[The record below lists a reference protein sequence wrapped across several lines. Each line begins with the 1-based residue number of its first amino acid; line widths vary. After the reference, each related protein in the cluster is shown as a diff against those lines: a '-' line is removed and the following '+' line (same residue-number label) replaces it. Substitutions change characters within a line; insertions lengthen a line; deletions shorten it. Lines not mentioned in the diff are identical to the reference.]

1 MVAADMDIKTA
12 IRQLTQQ
19 QDIGAQDMITL
30 MREIMT
36 GKCTDA
42 QIGAFLVALQIKGV
56 RPAEL
61 LGAVTVMR
69 ELVTRVEVPNKQHL
83 VDTCGTGGTGTDTF
97 NISTSSAMVA
107 ACAGARVAKH
117 GNRAATS
124 KSGSAD
130 LLEAAGVKLAI
141 GPEAVA
147 RCIATVG
154 VGFMFAPGHHSAMK
168 HVGPARREIGVR
180 TIFNVLG
187 PLTNPASAPNQVLGV
202 YDPKLI
208 DVMLD
213 VLKSLGSEHVL
224 MFAANDGL
232 DEISISADTQV
243 GELRAGTISHY
254 VIRPEDFGIRRRDGF
269 AMLKVDSAQESLA
282 MVRRALCYEDE
293 AAGDIVALNAGAA
306 IYAANVVET
315 LAAGVARAQQIL
327 HSGAALKKL
336 DELAAFSN
344 TL

>member
-1 MVAADMDIKTA
+1 MDIKTA

-36 GKCTDA
+36 GQCTDA

-56 RPAEL
+56 RAAEL

-69 ELVTRVEVPNKQHL
+69 ELVTRVEVANKQHL
-83 VDTCGTGGTGTDTF
+83 VDTCGTGGTSTDTF

-130 LLEAAGVKLAI
+130 LLEAAGVKLAL
-141 GPEAVA
+141 GPDAVA
-147 RCIATVG
+147 RCIETVG

-213 VLKSLGSEHVL
+213 VLKALGSEHVL

-243 GELRAGTISHY
+243 GELVNGTIRHY
-254 VIRPEDFGIRRRDGF
+254 VIRPEDFGIQRRDGF

-306 IYAANVVET
+306 IYAANVVDT
-315 LAAGVARAQQIL
+315 LAAGVAKAQQIL
-327 HSGAALKKL
+327 RTGAALKKL
-336 DELAAFSN
+336 EELAAFSN

>member
-1 MVAADMDIKTA
+1 MDIKTA
-12 IRQLTQQ
+12 IRHLTQQ
-19 QDIGAQDMITL
+19 QDISAQDMITL

-36 GKCTDA
+36 GQCTGA

-56 RPAEL
+56 KPSEL
-61 LGAVTVMR
+61 LGAATVMR
-69 ELVTRVEVPNKQHL
+69 ELVTRVEVADKQHL
-83 VDTCGTGGTGTDTF
+83 VDTCGTGGTGKDTF

-130 LLEAAGVKLAI
+130 LLEAAGVKLDL
-141 GPEAVA
+141 GPDKVA
-147 RCIATVG
+147 RCIETVG

-187 PLTNPASAPNQVLGV
+187 PLTNPAAAPNQVLGV
-202 YDPKLI
+202 YAPQLI
-208 DVMLD
+208 DIMLD

-224 MFAANDGL
+224 MFASDDGL
-232 DEISISADTQV
+232 DEISISADTRV
-243 GELRAGTISHY
+243 GELKDGTIRHY
-254 VIRPEDFGIRRRDGF
+254 VIHPEDFGIKRRDGF
-269 AMLKVDSAQESLA
+269 AMLKVDSAQESLT

-306 IYAANVVET
+306 MYAANVVDS
-315 LAAGVARAQQIL
+315 LSAGVARAQQIL
-327 HSGAALKKL
+327 HSGAALAKL
-336 DELAAFSN
+336 EELAAFSN

>member
-1 MVAADMDIKTA
+1 MDIKTA
-12 IRQLTQQ
+12 IRHLTQQ
-19 QDIGAQDMITL
+19 QDISAQDMITL

-36 GKCTDA
+36 GQCTGA

-56 RPAEL
+56 KPSEL
-61 LGAVTVMR
+61 LGAATVMR
-69 ELVTRVEVPNKQHL
+69 ELVTRVEVADKQHL
-83 VDTCGTGGTGTDTF
+83 VDTCGTGGTGKDTF

-130 LLEAAGVKLAI
+130 LLEAAGVKLDL
-141 GPEAVA
+141 GPDKVA
-147 RCIATVG
+147 RCIETVG

-187 PLTNPASAPNQVLGV
+187 PLTNPAAAPNQVLGV
-202 YDPKLI
+202 YAPQLI
-208 DVMLD
+208 DIMLD

-224 MFAANDGL
+224 MFASDDGL
-232 DEISISADTQV
+232 DEISISANTQV
-243 GELRAGTISHY
+243 GELRGGIIRHY
-254 VIRPEDFGIRRRDGF
+254 VIRPEDFGIKRRDGF
-269 AMLKVDSAQESLA
+269 AMLKVDSAQESLT
-282 MVRRALCYEDE
+282 MVRRALCYDDE

-306 IYAANVVET
+306 MYSANVVDS
-315 LAAGVARAQQIL
+315 LSAGVARAQQIL
-327 HSGAALKKL
+327 HSGAALAKL
-336 DELAAFSN
+336 EELAAFSS
-344 TL
+344 TV

>member
-1 MVAADMDIKTA
+1 MDIKTA

-36 GKCTDA
+36 GQCTDA

-56 RPAEL
+56 RAAEL

-69 ELVTRVEVPNKQHL
+69 ELVTRVEVANKQHL
-83 VDTCGTGGTGTDTF
+83 VDTCGTGGTSTDTF

-130 LLEAAGVKLAI
+130 LLEAAGVKLAL
-141 GPEAVA
+141 GPDAVA
-147 RCIATVG
+147 RCIETVG

-213 VLKSLGSEHVL
+213 VLKALGSEHVL

-243 GELRAGTISHY
+243 GELVNGTIRHY
-254 VIRPEDFGIRRRDGF
+254 VIRPEDFGIQRRDGF

-306 IYAANVVET
+306 IYAANVVDT
-315 LAAGVARAQQIL
+315 LAAGVAKAQQIL
-327 HSGAALKKL
+327 RSGAALKKL
-336 DELAAFSN
+336 EELAAFSN

>member
-1 MVAADMDIKTA
+1 MDIKTA
-12 IRQLTQQ
+12 IRQLAQQ

-36 GKCTDA
+36 GQCSDA

-56 RPAEL
+56 RAAEL

-69 ELVTRVEVPNKQHL
+69 ELVTRVEVANKQHL

-130 LLEAAGVKLAI
+130 LLEAAGVKLAL
-141 GPEAVA
+141 GPDAVA
-147 RCIATVG
+147 RCIETVG

-202 YDPKLI
+202 YDPQLI

-213 VLKSLGSEHVL
+213 VLKALGSEHVL
-224 MFAANDGL
+224 MFAAHDGL

-243 GELRAGTISHY
+243 GELVNGTIRHY
-254 VIRPEDFGIRRRDGF
+254 VIRPEDFGIKRRDGF

-306 IYAANVVET
+306 IYAANVVDT
-315 LAAGVARAQQIL
+315 LAAGVAKAQQIL
-327 HSGAALKKL
+327 RSGAALKKL
-336 DELAAFSN
+336 EELAAFSN

>member
-1 MVAADMDIKTA
+1 MDIKTA

-36 GKCTDA
+36 GQCTDA

-56 RPAEL
+56 RAAEL

-69 ELVTRVEVPNKQHL
+69 ELVTRVEVANKQHL
-83 VDTCGTGGTGTDTF
+83 VDTCGTGGTSTDTF

-130 LLEAAGVKLAI
+130 LLEAAGVKLAL
-141 GPEAVA
+141 GPDAVA
-147 RCIATVG
+147 RCIETVG

-202 YDPKLI
+202 YDPQLI

-213 VLKSLGSEHVL
+213 VLKALGSEHVL

-243 GELRAGTISHY
+243 GELVNGTIRHY
-254 VIRPEDFGIRRRDGF
+254 VIRPEDFGIQRRDGF

-306 IYAANVVET
+306 IYAANVVDT
-315 LAAGVARAQQIL
+315 LAAGVAKAQQIL
-327 HSGAALKKL
+327 RSGAALKKL
-336 DELAAFSN
+336 EELAAFSN

>member
-1 MVAADMDIKTA
+1 MDIKTA
-12 IRQLTQQ
+12 IRHLTQQ
-19 QDIGAQDMITL
+19 QDISAQDMITL

-36 GKCTDA
+36 GQCTGA

-56 RPAEL
+56 KPSEL
-61 LGAVTVMR
+61 LGAATVMR
-69 ELVTRVEVPNKQHL
+69 ELVTRVEVADKQHL
-83 VDTCGTGGTGTDTF
+83 VDTCGTGGTGKDTF

-130 LLEAAGVKLAI
+130 LLEAAGVKLDL
-141 GPEAVA
+141 GPDKVA
-147 RCIATVG
+147 RCIETVG

-187 PLTNPASAPNQVLGV
+187 PLTNPAAAPNQVLGV
-202 YDPKLI
+202 YAPQLI
-208 DVMLD
+208 DIMLD

-224 MFAANDGL
+224 MFASDDGL
-232 DEISISADTQV
+232 DEISISANTQV
-243 GELRAGTISHY
+243 GELRGGIIRHY
-254 VIRPEDFGIRRRDGF
+254 VIRPEDFGIKRRDGF
-269 AMLKVDSAQESLA
+269 AMLKVDSAQESLT
-282 MVRRALCYEDE
+282 MVRRALCYDDE

-306 IYAANVVET
+306 MYSANVVDS
-315 LAAGVARAQQIL
+315 LSAGVARAQQIL
-327 HSGAALKKL
+327 HSGAALAKL
-336 DELAAFSN
+336 EELAAFSS